1 MERCSNRYARGF
13 IIDKRANSALN
24 FELSTHPSLPPLS
37 LCVNCSWKRGRGGGG
52 NALLAGIN
60 ARRIGCQ
67 SARQTGG
74 RAVIE
79 TIRLRIRRVC
89 RARPNELRLPKPKW
103 RVSSAAATMPEAGR
117 VGELIV
123 AAAALALSH
132 RNAQPP
138 RHHPLPSEGS
148 QSPNATPTCELC

>member
-24 FELSTHPSLPPLS
+24 FELSTHPALPPLS
-37 LCVNCSWKRGRGGGG
+37 LCVNCSWKRGGGKCS
-52 NALLAGIN
+52 AC
-60 ARRIGCQ
+60 RHQCQ
-67 SARQTGG
+67 ANWLSISPPDG
-74 RAVIE
+74 RAGIE

>member
-1 MERCSNRYARGF
+1 MKRCSNRYARGF

-24 FELSTHPSLPPLS
+24 FELSTQPSLT
-37 LCVNCSWKRGRGGGG
+37 LCQLQLEEGEGGGKCS
-52 NALLAGIN
+52 AC
-60 ARRIGCQ
+60 RHQCQ
-67 SARQTGG
+67 ANWLSISPPDG
-74 RAVIE
+74 RAGIE

-123 AAAALALSH
+123 ADAALALSH

-138 RHHPLPSEGS
+138 RHHPLPYEGS